1 MEKKLGVIE
10 ENGVIFFNVPMED
23 SKEYGCGFTLFHRL
37 IIEHYTKTNKQLPNE
52 VDFSKVLYFYKDMNT
67 MDILSLLQNP
77 QIH

>member
-10 ENGVIFFNVPMED
+10 ENGVIFFNVPMEE
-23 SKEYGCGFTLFHRL
+23 SKEYGGGFSLFHRL

-52 VDFSKVLYFYKDMNT
+52 VDFSKVLYFYKEMNT